1 MPKTSKIASCNSSD
15 SQSVDSS
22 LGGAISFYSK
32 ELQKCINKDLVYDAC
47 RTSVRSM
54 RLHMY
59 HSILRDSCRD
69 CFRATNITEKGSSF
83 LCDVWGFNGTVWE
96 KLSPVVFSDAVGSA
110 LIEIAD
116 IGRVIVTED
125 WVAKKNQI
133 INDAYAG
140 VCTSPLELD
149 GSIVGFR
156 NGIWNFSDIEN
167 PVQVSYDSRPCITE
181 LLPYDFNP
189 DATCPMWLSFINTML
204 PKKDV
209 YRLQKYLGLG
219 VVNRRLSGVSIEDT
233 LWLIG
238 SGANG
243 KSTIAKIVGLVFG
256 ENNVSWLSMRE
267 LLDRNPMSRQMTLG
281 RIDGKIFNICEEADM
296 NDITRDSDSFKKLCS
311 GTPQSGRD
319 IGRNVREIK
328 DIPYLIFMMNSRP
341 HNRRM
346 DAAFRRRLVDIV
358 FKVSV
363 KEEDMD
369 AGLVERLE
377 TELSGIRNWLIDG
390 YKALVADGYQFDR
403 SSSEEYMEENEQYF
417 DIFCKAEGLRPSA
430 WAGHNE
436 KVQLVSAQVLL
447 ERYDD
452 YCMRKHLRSDHPTMK
467 SMAADLKRL
476 QFQKAPRKSTGVF
489 YEVYCEHDLEY
500 SIIM

>member
-1 MPKTSKIASCNSSD
+1 MSRSSNRNSGD
-15 SQSVDSS
+15 SQEVSNS
-22 LGGAISFYSK
+22 LEGVIKYYSK
-32 ELQKCINKDLVYDAC
+32 ELQKCINKSLVYDAC
-47 RTSVRSM
+47 RESVRSM

-59 HSILRDSCRD
+59 HSILRDACRE
-69 CFRATNITEKGSSF
+69 CFRATNITEKGSTF

-96 KLSPVVFSDAVGSA
+96 KLSPVVFADCIGKAMITV
-110 LIEIAD
+110 AD

-125 WVAKKNQI
+125 WVSKKNQMV
-133 INDAYAG
+133 NDAYAG

-149 GSIVGFR
+149 GSIVGFS
-156 NGIWNFSDIEN
+156 NGIWDFSDIGH
-167 PVQVSYDSRPCITE
+167 PVLIPFEDRPCITE
-181 LLPYDFNP
+181 LLPYDYNP

-219 VVNRRLSGVSIEDT
+219 VVNRRLMGRSIEDT

-243 KSTIAKIVGLVFG
+243 KSTIAKVLSLVYG
-256 ENNVSWLSMRE
+256 ENNISWLSMRE

-281 RIDGKIFNICEEADM
+281 HIDGKIFNICEEADM

-311 GTPQSGRD
+311 GAPQSGRD

-328 DIPYLIFMMNSRP
+328 DIPFLIFMMNSRP
-341 HNRRM
+341 HNKRM

-369 AGLVERLE
+369 AGLVDRLE
-377 TELSGIRNWLIDG
+377 SELSGIRNWMIDG

-403 SSSEEYMEENEQYF
+403 SSSEEYMEENEQFF
-417 DIFCKAEGLRPSA
+417 DIFAKAEGIRPSA

-436 KVQLVSAQVLL
+436 RAQLVSAQALL

-452 YCMRKHLRSDHPTMK
+452 YCMRKHLCSYHPTMK

-476 QFQKAPRKSTGVF
+476 QFQKAPRKATGVY
-489 YEVYCEHDLEY
+489 YEVYCDHLLEY
-500 SIIM
+500 AITM